1 MLLRL
6 AASSIKTNT
15 RLLPSIKQFHTSSF
29 ISNVN
34 ESRTDPF
41 SPNYDKKYSENLLK
55 FQTETPTPD
64 SSNFKSS
71 SEKDST
77 QKKHKKTGTHQNHK
91 VRRRGEHHSLGGLE
105 LRVFRT
111 LLHFI
116 SVRLFKSFDRFH
128 ARTLQRDRR

>member
-6 AASSIKTNT
+6 AASSIKINT

-29 ISNVN
+29 IPNVN
-34 ESRTDPF
+34 KSRTDPF

-64 SSNFKSS
+64 SSNFKSD

-77 QKKHKKTGTHQNHK
+77 QNTKK
-91 VRRRGEHHSLGGLE
+91 LGLITE
-105 LRVFRT
+105 
-111 LLHFI
+111 
-116 SVRLFKSFDRFH
+116 DN
-128 ARTLQRDRR
+128 DN